1 MSSQSNESTV
11 SSAARYA
18 LVVVFLVGMI
28 GAPGV
33 WFFGLDK
40 ERKALRDLPDCGATV
55 SSDCLE
61 LRAGTIELASSR
73 KARKK
78 GKVTFEAAD
87 GERDG
92 ITLAGGRSLGDA
104 EVKGI
109 YHDGD
114 LIGIDADG
122 ARRWAK
128 FGFSAL
134 FGLPPLGHLGI
145 ALLLVVLMVG
155 SGFGIHV
162 LNLKDPGGQAAREAK
177 AAAAREKL
185 NRRFG

>member
-1 MSSQSNESTV
+1 MSPQSNESTV
-11 SSAARYA
+11 SSVGRYV
-18 LVVVFLVGMI
+18 LVVVFLVGML
-28 GAPGV
+28 GAPAV
-33 WFFGLDK
+33 WLSGLDQ

-78 GKVTFEAAD
+78 GKVTFEAED

-92 ITLAGGRSLGDA
+92 ITLDGGPRLGDA
-104 EVKGI
+104 EVNGI

-114 LIGIDADG
+114 LIGVDGDG

-128 FGFSAL
+128 FGLFVL

-145 ALLLVVLMVG
+145 SLLLVVLMIG
-155 SGFGIHV
+155 AGFGIHV

-177 AAAAREKL
+177 AAAARKRL

>member
-1 MSSQSNESTV
+1 MSSQSNESKV
-11 SSAARYA
+11 ASGARYV
-18 LVVVFLVGMI
+18 LVLVFIVGMI

-40 ERKALRDLPDCGATV
+40 ERKDLRDLPDCGASV

-61 LRAGTIELASSR
+61 LRPGTVELATSR

-78 GKVTFEAAD
+78 GKATFEAAD

-92 ITLAGGRSLGDA
+92 LKLEAGPGVGG
-104 EVKGI
+104 EVQGI
-109 YHDGD
+109 YHDGH
-114 LIGIDADG
+114 LIGIEGDDG
-122 ARRWAK
+122 RRWAK
-128 FGFSAL
+128 AGLLGVFS
-134 FGLPPLGHLGI
+134 LPPLGHLGI
-145 ALLLVVLMVG
+145 SVLLVVLMVG

-162 LNLKDPGGQAAREAK
+162 LNRRDPGGQAAREAR
-177 AAAAREKL
+177 AAAARERL

>member
-61 LRAGTIELASSR
+61 LRAGTIEFASSR

-78 GKVTFEAAD
+78 GKATFEAED
-87 GERDG
+87 GEREGLKLESGPALGNDG
-92 ITLAGGRSLGDA
+92 
-104 EVKGI
+104 VKGI

-114 LIGIDADG
+114 LIGIEGDDG
-122 ARRWAK
+122 RRWAK
-128 FGFSAL
+128 AGL
-134 FGLPPLGHLGI
+134 FGVFALPPLGHLGI
-145 ALLLVVLMVG
+145 SVLLVVLMVG

-162 LNLKDPGGQAAREAK
+162 LNRRDPGGQAAREAK